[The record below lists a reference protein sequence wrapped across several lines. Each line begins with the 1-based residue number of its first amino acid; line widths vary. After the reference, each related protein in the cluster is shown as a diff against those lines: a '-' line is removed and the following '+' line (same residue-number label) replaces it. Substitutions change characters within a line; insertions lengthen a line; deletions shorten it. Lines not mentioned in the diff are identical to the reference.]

1 MILKE
6 LKKRILTSIF
16 LIILLIL
23 MFSYTYILIIAL
35 IIISLIAWI
44 EFYGLIIKI
53 FKKKNLKNKIMKF
66 FFKFF
71 SLLYIFIFS
80 LLIINIK
87 TQNNELEIFLLYS
100 ILVAITSDIGGLIF
114 GKTFKGRKLSSIS
127 PNKTV
132 SGAIGSLVFSLILVP
147 ILIKY
152 FNEISLINLI
162 VITLLISLTSQLGD
176 LLISLLKRKAKVK
189 DTGDLLP
196 GHGGILDRIDSIL
209 FAIPVGLILF
219 IFI

>member
-16 LIILLIL
+16 LIILLTL
-23 MFSYTYILIIAL
+23 MFSYIYILIITL

-196 GHGGILDRIDSIL
+196 GHGGILDRIDGIL

-219 IFI
+219 ILI

>member
-1 MILKE
+1 
-6 LKKRILTSIF
+6 
-16 LIILLIL
+16 
-23 MFSYTYILIIAL
+23 
-35 IIISLIAWI
+35 
-44 EFYGLIIKI
+44 
-53 FKKKNLKNKIMKF
+53 MKF

-80 LLIINIK
+80 LIIINIK
-87 TQNNELEIFLLYS
+87 TQNNELEIFLIYS

-162 VITLLISLTSQLGD
+162 VITLLTSLTSQLGD

-196 GHGGILDRIDSIL
+196 GHGGILDRIDGIL

-219 IFI
+219 ILI

>member
-1 MILKE
+1 MILNE

-16 LIILLIL
+16 LIILLTL
-23 MFSYTYILIIAL
+23 MFSYIYILIIAL

-53 FKKKNLKNKIMKF
+53 FKKKNLKNRIIKF
-66 FFKFF
+66 FLKFF

-80 LLIINIK
+80 LLIFNIK
-87 TQNNELEIFLLYS
+87 TQNNELEIFLIYS
-100 ILVAITSDIGGLIF
+100 ILIAITSDIGGLIF

-132 SGAIGSLVFSLILVP
+132 SGAIGSLVFSLVLVP

-152 FNEISLINLI
+152 FNEISVINLI